1 MDFKPGMFW
10 ALVLHVTFQAWLLCG
25 APLTPRTLRIGSN
38 NDASRHKQAV
48 NITGRARLPGP
59 RTLLCHSSCVSF
71 LTCKVGSW
79 LSLTRRVI
87 LMLTWGL
94 VSACSRPIP
103 PIDTDCIYTMMEPA
117 LSQKL
122 LAVSLQVPFTLFRVI
137 L

>member
-25 APLTPRTLRIGSN
+25 TSLTPRTLRIGSN

-48 NITGRARLPGP
+48 TITERAHRLGLALCSATP
-59 RTLLCHSSCVSF
+59 RVSF
-71 LTCKVGSW
+71 LTCKVGSR

-103 PIDTDCIYTMMEPA
+103 PIDADCIYTMTEPG

-122 LAVSLQVPFTLFRVI
+122 LAVSLQVPFTLFGVI